1 MTCDFTNCQRF
12 AEFSVG
18 LFGKDQHAFP
28 NERGDECSRGCA
40 HARPGSHLGPVPLR
54 PGKCSRGWVL
64 SPAPSSPEAPRRMP
78 CQQR

>member
-1 MTCDFTNCQRF
+1 MGTALSGNGPKWERAQVTCDFTNCQRF

-40 HARPGSHLGPVPLR
+40 
-54 PGKCSRGWVL
+54 
-64 SPAPSSPEAPRRMP
+64 PA
-78 CQQR
+78 